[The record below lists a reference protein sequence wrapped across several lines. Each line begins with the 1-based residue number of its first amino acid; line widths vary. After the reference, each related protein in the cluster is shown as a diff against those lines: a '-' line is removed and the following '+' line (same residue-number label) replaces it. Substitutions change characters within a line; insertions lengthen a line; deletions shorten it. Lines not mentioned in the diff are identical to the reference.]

1 MVARGK
7 KKSKKIVQQ
16 TVEESSSEEEEV
28 DLETMERMLN
38 DEGSSEEDAS
48 EDEESEKDDDSTEE
62 NDDESEEE
70 DADVM
75 EGEEEDNVGVI
86 EDNEDEEIPM
96 GGEEKCNVDL
106 KNLLAFNTHQVNHR
120 ALYKKSS
127 VTDEST
133 EIFADGM
140 KIANEDHLLQKASE
154 GCTQLLAGLWKLET
168 ERTDAGPRAILPSYY
183 ETVTPRELV
192 S

>member
-1 MVARGK
+1 MAAKGK

-16 TVEESSSEEEEV
+16 PIEESSSEEEEV

-48 EDEESEKDDDSTEE
+48 EDEESDQDDESIEE
-62 NDDESEEE
+62 SDDESEEE
-70 DADVM
+70 DEEVM
-75 EGEEEDNVGVI
+75 EEEEDSAGVV
-86 EDNEDEEIPM
+86 EDDEDEEIPM

-120 ALYKKSS
+120 TLYKKSS
-127 VTDEST
+127 VANEST
-133 EIFADGM
+133 EIFVDGM

>member
-1 MVARGK
+1 MAAKGK

-16 TVEESSSEEEEV
+16 PIEESSSEEEEV

-38 DEGSSEEDAS
+38 DEGSSEEAS
-48 EDEESEKDDDSTEE
+48 EDEESDQDDESIEDS
-62 NDDESEEE
+62 DDESEEE
-70 DADVM
+70 DEEVM
-75 EGEEEDNVGVI
+75 EEEEEDSAGVV
-86 EDNEDEEIPM
+86 EDDEDEEIPM

-120 ALYKKSS
+120 TLYKKFS
-127 VTDEST
+127 VTNEST
-133 EIFADGM
+133 EIFVDGM

>member
-1 MVARGK
+1 MAAKGK

-48 EDEESEKDDDSTEE
+48 EDEELDQDDESSEES
-62 NDDESEEE
+62 DDESEEE
-70 DADVM
+70 DEEVM
-75 EGEEEDNVGVI
+75 EEEEDSAGVV
-86 EDNEDEEIPM
+86 EDDEDEEIPM
-96 GGEEKCNVDL
+96 GGEEKCNIDL

-133 EIFADGM
+133 EIFVDGM

>member
-1 MVARGK
+1 MAAKGK

-48 EDEESEKDDDSTEE
+48 EDEELDQDDESSEES
-62 NDDESEEE
+62 DDESEEE
-70 DADVM
+70 DEEVM
-75 EGEEEDNVGVI
+75 EEEEDSAGVV
-86 EDNEDEEIPM
+86 EDDEDEEIPM
-96 GGEEKCNVDL
+96 GGEEKCNIDL

-127 VTDEST
+127 VTDKST
-133 EIFADGM
+133 EIFVDGM

>member
-1 MVARGK
+1 M
-7 KKSKKIVQQ
+7 
-16 TVEESSSEEEEV
+16 
-28 DLETMERMLN
+28 
-38 DEGSSEEDAS
+38 
-48 EDEESEKDDDSTEE
+48 
-62 NDDESEEE
+62 
-70 DADVM
+70 
-75 EGEEEDNVGVI
+75 
-86 EDNEDEEIPM
+86 
-96 GGEEKCNVDL
+96 
-106 KNLLAFNTHQVNHR
+106 NHR

-133 EIFADGM
+133 EIFVDGM

-183 ETVTPRELV
+183 QTVTPRELV

>member
-1 MVARGK
+1 MAAKGK
-7 KKSKKIVQQ
+7 NKSKKIVQQ
-16 TVEESSSEEEEV
+16 PIEESSSEEEEV

-48 EDEESEKDDDSTEE
+48 EDEESDQDDESIEE
-62 NDDESEEE
+62 SDDESEEE
-70 DADVM
+70 DEEVM
-75 EGEEEDNVGVI
+75 EEEEDSAGVV
-86 EDNEDEEIPM
+86 EDDEDEEIPM

-120 ALYKKSS
+120 TLYKKSS

-133 EIFADGM
+133 EIFVDGM

>member
-1 MVARGK
+1 MAAKGK

-16 TVEESSSEEEEV
+16 PIEESSSEEEEV

-48 EDEESEKDDDSTEE
+48 EDEESDQDDESIEE
-62 NDDESEEE
+62 SDDESEEE
-70 DADVM
+70 DEEVM
-75 EGEEEDNVGVI
+75 EEEEDSAGVV
-86 EDNEDEEIPM
+86 EDDEDEEIPM

-120 ALYKKSS
+120 TLYKKSS
-127 VTDEST
+127 VTNEST
-133 EIFADGM
+133 EIFVDGM

>member
-1 MVARGK
+1 MAAKGK
-7 KKSKKIVQQ
+7 KKSKKVVQQ
-16 TVEESSSEEEEV
+16 PIEESSSEEEEV

-48 EDEESEKDDDSTEE
+48 EDEESDQDDESTEE
-62 NDDESEEE
+62 SDDESEEE
-70 DADVM
+70 DEEVM
-75 EGEEEDNVGVI
+75 EEEEDSAGVV
-86 EDNEDEEIPM
+86 EDDEDEEIPM

-120 ALYKKSS
+120 TLYKKSS

-133 EIFADGM
+133 EIFVDGM